1 MTEHIAVVGKW
12 INGKRQ
18 HWNKMISDV
27 KKFPFVKEMYTITT
41 TYSRGGGGGRI
52 KQRTTA
58 ITTSKANTALPS

>member
-41 TYSRGGGGGRI
+41 TYSRGGGGEE
-52 KQRTTA
+52 
-58 ITTSKANTALPS
+58 